1 MRALSKRQ
9 ISVVIDQLE
18 QSSQAVLAVISIEQ
32 DTYNELEDDTT
43 VAAEN
48 LAASIEMLE
57 ASLEVFQELKEILA
71 GAVE

>member
-9 ISVVIDQLE
+9 IGVVIDQLE

-43 VAAEN
+43 VTAEN